1 MNQKKLGL
9 KFERSNSSNINC
21 LESDKSTNFDV
32 KDIAKDFSVSFS
44 SFSVSFSWTNFPIL
58 QIGLTKKFE
67 LLPTE
72 KDYISK
78 ILRDINTAKTVGIG
92 WLSGRFRKDGAYVLA
107 KPVTSI
113 CNLLISLSKFPLLS
127 KVVEKVFH
135 KQATKFLIDNNIW
148 C

>member
-1 MNQKKLGL
+1 MNLKQLGL

-72 KDYISK
+72 EDYISK
-78 ILRDINTAKTVGIG
+78 ILRDIDTAKTVGIG
-92 WLSGRFRKDGAYVLA
+92 QLSGRF
-107 KPVTSI
+107 
-113 CNLLISLSKFPLLS
+113 
-127 KVVEKVFH
+127 
-135 KQATKFLIDNNIW
+135 
-148 C
+148 